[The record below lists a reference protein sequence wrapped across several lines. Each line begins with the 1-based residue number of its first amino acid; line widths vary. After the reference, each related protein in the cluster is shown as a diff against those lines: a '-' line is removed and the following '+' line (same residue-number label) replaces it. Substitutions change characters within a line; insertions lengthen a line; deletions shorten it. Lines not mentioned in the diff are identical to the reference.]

1 MTGVTLFGTG
11 TAAAVGSSSPG
22 LGLVGDD
29 GKGSGTVM
37 VKQQQQ
43 QGRGQDG
50 VRIVVDKTEDDAVLD
65 SADFWSQFDYVLV
78 EDRREVV
85 GGQWDTVGVVK
96 GYGGIEV
103 VKPGREQDDD
113 WMEKGAPRVVGL
125 GETVALWKRKVR
137 ALTGG
142 WWVGPR
148 MVERIY
154 ILRRVKEAPTAQAAV
169 EAK

>member
-1 MTGVTLFGTG
+1 
-11 TAAAVGSSSPG
+11 
-22 LGLVGDD
+22 
-29 GKGSGTVM
+29 M
-37 VKQQQQ
+37 VKQQQ

-65 SADFWSQFDYVLV
+65 SVDFWSQFDYVLV

-103 VKPGREQDDD
+103 VKPGHEQDED

-125 GETVALWKRKVR
+125 GETVALWKRTVR
-137 ALTGG
+137 NFTGG